1 MKATQIFSTLVAA
14 GLMAVSGSAFA
25 ADAAKVAPTG
35 TYNID
40 PVHSKVGF
48 EIGHLVISTVE
59 GKFNQFTGDIVAG
72 KKPEATKTNVEIQTA
87 SIDTANADRDK
98 HLKSPDFFDAEKFP
112 KMTFKSDKAVFNG
125 SDVEIPGQLTIKGVT
140 KPVTLKGKFLG
151 TVKGMMGEERL
162 AAQLGTKIN
171 RKDFGLT
178 WNKAIEAGPVVGDE
192 VTISLRIE
200 AVKKK

>member
-1 MKATQIFSTLVAA
+1 MKSTKVLSAVLTAGIMTISGAA
-14 GLMAVSGSAFA
+14 IA
-25 ADAAKVAPTG
+25 ADSAKVPAG

-59 GKFNQFTGDIVAG
+59 GKFNQFNGDIVVG
-72 KKPEATKTNVEIQTA
+72 KKPEAIKTNVEIKTA

-112 KMTFKSDKAVFNG
+112 KMTFTSDKAVFNG
-125 SDVEIPGQLTIKGVT
+125 SEVEIPGQLTIKGVT
-140 KPVTLKGKFLG
+140 KPVTLKGKYLG
-151 TVKGMMGEERL
+151 VVKGMMGEERM
-162 AAQLGTKIN
+162 AAQLSTKIN

-178 WNKAIEAGPVVGDE
+178 WSKMIEAGPVVGDE
-192 VTISLRIE
+192 ATIALRVE